1 MQDKEQKI
9 PLSPT
14 EFVIK
19 LGRYNLSL
27 LYERDG
33 VDAYAIDI
41 FINPNWKYF
50 TREYDSD
57 IAVIKLSTPVT
68 FSNVISP
75 ICLWKSNDP
84 MPVDSGKIVGY
95 GKSERDTLYENIP
108 RELDMKILTNEECFL
123 KGPRFSYIS
132 SVNTFCAGKDEYSA
146 ACQGDSGNGFFV
158 QVNDRWYL
166 RGIISASFLDRNNT
180 CDTSAD
186 TLFTNVL
193 KFSKWIQEK
202 APTSIQQFVEEPTN
216 DDSIVQGKEIV
227 CSFTSWAVY
236 RKKGGRFTAD
246 TFDPK
251 MCTTVIYHF
260 SALDDNYK
268 IKASDPWLDLPDNNG
283 FNGYRKFTGLKKSHP
298 HLRLL
303 LSIGGWNEGVQKYS
317 RLASNETLRKEFA
330 TQSAEYLKKFGFD
343 GLNFYWDFPGDT
355 GRGGTEADKENL
367 SLLLEVIHK
376 VYSENNLYLSATLRT
391 RDWIVRSAYDLEEV
405 AKHVD
410 AINMITFDYS
420 SSWDQ
425 KIGYPA
431 ALKTSFQD
439 DDIDT
444 AINSFIDQKV
454 PKNKMIMGI
463 FFQAQTFKTYTDG
476 YIGDEC
482 EQEGFPGPIIQSSV
496 LVGFNEICRMQNQKQ
511 WTYEFDKVASQMIGR
526 FKENGTTHVA
536 VFDTPRS
543 VANKVKYAME
553 KGLLGV
559 WAWSI
564 DTDDFRGECTID
576 STTYADFGG
585 SSPKLSNEREFS
597 LLRTMND
604 VMKFMDSNRN

>member
-1 MQDKEQKI
+1 
-9 PLSPT
+9 
-14 EFVIK
+14 
-19 LGRYNLSL
+19 LSL
-27 LYERDG
+27 LYERG
-33 VDAYAIDI
+33 GIDAYAIDI
-41 FINPNWKYF
+41 FIHPNWKF
-50 TREYDSD
+50 FDRVYDSD
-57 IAVIKLSTPVT
+57 IAVIKLSIPVT

-75 ICLWKSNDP
+75 ICLWNSNNP
-84 MPVDSGKIVGY
+84 IPVNTGKIVGY
-95 GKSERDTLYENIP
+95 GKSERDAIHETIP
-108 RELDMKILTNEECFL
+108 RELDMTIITNEECFL

-132 SVNTFCAGKDEYSA
+132 SLNTFCAGKDEYSA
-146 ACQGDSGNGFFV
+146 ACQGDSGNGLFV
-158 QVNDRWYL
+158 QINERWYL

-193 KFSKWIQEK
+193 KFSKWIDEK
-202 APTSIQQFVEEPTN
+202 APNVVDHFEEEPTN
-216 DDSIVQGKEIV
+216 QDSIVKENEIV

-251 MCTTVIYHF
+251 MCTTAIYHF
-260 SALDDNYK
+260 AGLDDNLK
-268 IKASDPWLDLPDNNG
+268 LKSLDPWLDLPENNG
-283 FNGYRKFTGLKKSHP
+283 FKGYTKFTGLKKLHP
-298 HLRLL
+298 HLRFL
-303 LSIGGWNEGVQKYS
+303 LSVGGWNEGVQKYS
-317 RLASNETLRKEFA
+317 NLASNETLRKEFA
-330 TQSAEYLKKFGFD
+330 IQSAEFLKEFEFD

-355 GRGGTEADKENL
+355 GRGGTTADKENL
-367 SLLLEVIHK
+367 SHLLEEIYK
-376 VYSENNLYLSATLRT
+376 VYREQNLYLSVTLRT
-391 RDWIVRSAYDLEEV
+391 RDWIVRSAYDLEEI

-420 SSWDQ
+420 SSWDK

-431 ALKTSFQD
+431 AIKTSFQD
-439 DDIDT
+439 DDIDSSV
-444 AINSFIDQKV
+444 NSFLDQKV
-454 PKNKMIMGI
+454 PKNKLIMGI
-463 FFQAQTFKTYTDG
+463 ILQAQTFKTHTDG

-482 EQEGFPGPIIQSSV
+482 EREGFPGSIMENSV
-496 LVGFNEICRMQNQKQ
+496 YVGYNEICRMKSQKQ

-536 VFDTPRS
+536 VYDTSRS

-564 DTDDFRGECTID
+564 DTDDFRGECSID
-576 STTYADFGG
+576 NTTYADFKG
-585 SSPKLSNEREFS
+585 SSPKLSTEKEFS

-604 VMKFMDSNRN
+604 VMKFMQNKNRGVARGVN